1 MLALSRNDLRQV
13 LSMQQCI
20 DLVKSAFVE
29 LYKGRAEVP
38 LRLGLDVNPGK
49 DVTLLM
55 PAFLPELDA
64 LGFKVVSVFQNNSGR
79 NIPVTSAMVC
89 LVDTETG
96 MPSAILNGSY
106 LTQLRTGAVS
116 GAAAD
121 LMSRADS
128 RNLVVIGGGAQGV
141 TQAVAVAAVRDITS
155 ITVVDKFETS
165 FPRFQ
170 AAIDQDWPELSDKLS
185 FVTDGEE
192 AVRNADIICLA
203 TTARQPVFDASW
215 VKPGTHVNGVGS
227 FTPEMQETPEDF
239 VTRAR
244 IVVDMKEHA
253 LAETGDLI
261 IPLRNG
267 SLQESDIVGELG
279 GLVLG
284 EFPGRTSDEEL
295 TFFKSVGN
303 AVQDMT
309 VAAYAVKAAREQGI
323 GQEIDL
329 G

>member
-13 LSMQQCI
+13 VTMQQCI
-20 DLVKSAFVE
+20 ELVKSAFVE
-29 LYKGRAEVP
+29 LYKGRADVP
-38 LRLGLDVNPGK
+38 LRLGLDINPGK

-64 LGFKVVSVFQNNSGR
+64 LGFKVVSVFQSNSER

-89 LVDTETG
+89 LADAETG
-96 MPSAILNGSY
+96 VPSAVLNGSY

-121 LMSRADS
+121 LMSRTDS

-141 TQAVAVAAVRDITS
+141 TQAAAVAAVRDIAT
-155 ITVVDKFETS
+155 ITVVDKFES
-165 FPRFQ
+165 SYPRFR
-170 AAIDQDWPELSDKLS
+170 AAIESDWPELAGKLS
-185 FVTDGEE
+185 FATDGEE

-203 TTARQPVFDASW
+203 TTSKEPVFDASW
-215 VKPGTHVNGVGS
+215 VKPGTHVSGVGS
-227 FTPEMQETPEDF
+227 FTPEMQETPEGF

-261 IPLRNG
+261 IPLQNG
-267 SLQESDIVGELG
+267 SLQESAIAGELG
-279 GLVLG
+279 GLLLG
-284 EFPGRTSDEEL
+284 EFPGRTSEEEL

>member
-1 MLALSRNDLRQV
+1 MLALSRADLRQI
-13 LSMQQCI
+13 LSMNECI
-20 DLVKSAFVE
+20 ELVKAAFVE
-29 LYKGRAEVP
+29 LYQGRADVP
-38 LRLGLDVNPGK
+38 LRLGIDVNSGK

-55 PAFLPELDA
+55 PAFLPKMDA
-64 LGFKVVSVFQNNSGR
+64 LGFKVVSVFQNNNTR

-96 MPSAILNGSY
+96 VPAAVLNGTY

-121 LMSRADS
+121 LMSRKDS
-128 RNLVVIGGGAQGV
+128 HNLVVIGGGAQGV
-141 TQAVAVAAVRDITS
+141 TQAAAVAAVRDITS
-155 ITVVDKFETS
+155 ITVVDKFESS
-165 FPRFQ
+165 FARFR
-170 AAIDQDWPELSDKLS
+170 AAIEQDWPELAERLAFS
-185 FVTDGEE
+185 TDGEE

-203 TTARQPVFDASW
+203 TTAKQPVFDASW

-227 FTPEMQETPEDF
+227 FTPEMQETPEEF
-239 VTRAR
+239 VTKAR

-267 SLQESDIVGELG
+267 SLREDAIVGELG

-284 EFPGRTSDEEL
+284 EFPGRSNDGEL

-303 AVQDMT
+303 AVQDMS
-309 VAAYAVKAAREQGI
+309 VAAFAVKVAKEQGI
-323 GQEIDL
+323 GQQIDL
-329 G
+329 D

>member
-13 LSMQQCI
+13 VSMQQCI
-20 DLVKSAFVE
+20 ELVKNAFVE

-38 LRLGLDVNPGK
+38 LRLGLDVNPGQ

-55 PAFLPELDA
+55 PAFLPELAA
-64 LGFKVVSVFQNNSGR
+64 LGFKVVSVFQSNSER
-79 NIPVTSAMVC
+79 NLPVTSAMVC
-89 LVDTETG
+89 LVDSETG
-96 MPSAILNGSY
+96 VPSAVLNGSY

-121 LMSRADS
+121 LMSRPDS

-141 TQAVAVAAVRDITS
+141 TQAVAVAAVRDIAT
-155 ITVVDKFETS
+155 ITVVDRFDAS
-165 FPRFQ
+165 FPRFR
-170 AAIDQDWPELSDKLS
+170 AAIEQDWPELVDKLS
-185 FVTDGEE
+185 FATDGEE

-203 TTARQPVFDASW
+203 TTSKQPVFDASW
-215 VKPGTHVNGVGS
+215 VKPGTHVSGVGS
-227 FTPEMQETPEDF
+227 FTPEMQETPEEF
-239 VTRAR
+239 VTNAR

-261 IPLRNG
+261 IPIRNG
-267 SLQESDIVGELG
+267 SLRESDIVGELG

-309 VAAYAVKAAREQGI
+309 VAAFAVKAAKEQGI

>member
-1 MLALSRNDLRQV
+1 MLALSRSDLRQV
-13 LSMQQCI
+13 LTMQQCI
-20 DLVKSAFVE
+20 ELVKSAFVE
-29 LYKGRAEVP
+29 LYKGRADVP

-64 LGFKVVSVFQNNSGR
+64 LGFKVVSVFQNNSER

-96 MPSAILNGSY
+96 MPSAVLNGSY

-121 LMSRADS
+121 LMSRSDS

-141 TQAVAVAAVRDITS
+141 TQAVAVAAVRDLTS
-155 ITVVDKFETS
+155 ITVVDKFEAS

-170 AAIDQDWPELSDKLS
+170 AAIEQDWPELADKLS
-185 FVTDGEE
+185 FATDGEE

-203 TTARQPVFDASW
+203 TTAKQPVFDASW
-215 VKPGTHVNGVGS
+215 VKPGTHVSGVGS
-227 FTPEMQETPEDF
+227 FTPEMQETPEEF

-309 VAAYAVKAAREQGI
+309 VAAYAVKAAKEHGI

>member
-1 MLALSRNDLRQV
+1 MLALSRNDLQQV
-13 LSMQQCI
+13 LTMSQCI
-20 DLVKSAFVE
+20 DLVKKAFVE
-29 LYKGRAEVP
+29 LYQGRAEVP
-38 LRLGLDVNPGK
+38 LRLGLDVDPGK

-55 PAFLPELDA
+55 PAFLPDLDA
-64 LGFKVVSVFQNNSGR
+64 LGVKIVSVFQSNSGR
-79 NIPVTSAMVC
+79 NLPVTSAMVC
-89 LVDTETG
+89 MVDPKTG
-96 MPSAILNGSY
+96 FPLAVLNGSY

-121 LMSRADS
+121 LMARKDAH
-128 RNLVVIGGGAQGV
+128 NLVVIGGGAQGV

-170 AAIDQDWPELSDKLS
+170 AAIEKDWPELASELS
-185 FVTDGEE
+185 FATDGEE

-203 TTARQPVFDASW
+203 TTSKKPVFDASW
-215 VKPGTHVNGVGS
+215 VKPGTHVSGVGS
-227 FTPEMQETPEDF
+227 FTPEMQETPQDF
-239 VTRAR
+239 VVNAR

-261 IPLRNG
+261 IPLQNG
-267 SLQESDIVGELG
+267 SLKEEQIVGELG
-279 GLVLG
+279 GLALG
-284 EFPGRTSDEEL
+284 EFPGRTNDEEL

-309 VAAYAVKAAREQGI
+309 VAAFAVQAAKEQGI

>member
-13 LSMQQCI
+13 LSMQHCI
-20 DLVKSAFVE
+20 ELVKNAFVE

-38 LRLGLDVNPGK
+38 LRLGLDIDPGK

-55 PAFLPELDA
+55 PAFLPELGA
-64 LGFKVVSVFQNNSGR
+64 LGFKVVSVFQSNSER

-89 LVDTETG
+89 LVDAETG
-96 MPSAILNGSY
+96 VPSAVLNGSY

-141 TQAVAVAAVRDITS
+141 TQAVAVAAVRDIAS
-155 ITVVDKFETS
+155 ITVVDMFDAS

-170 AAIDQDWPELSDKLS
+170 TAIEQDWPDLADKLS
-185 FVTDGEE
+185 FATDGEE

-203 TTARQPVFDASW
+203 TTAKQPVFDASW

-227 FTPEMQETPEDF
+227 FTPEMQETPEEF
-239 VTRAR
+239 VTNAR

-267 SLQESDIVGELG
+267 TLQESDIVGELG

-309 VAAYAVKAAREQGI
+309 VAAYAVNAAKEQGI